1 MVFCGK
7 PSGGCH
13 ACRARKTRCD
23 KVPEGCSQCKKA
35 KRVCPGYRKQGDLIF
50 RDESSNVVH
59 KFKAREAREAKKMA
73 SAPVVDT
80 TRSQEDVPLDSRETS
95 PEVVQQQDSPM
106 PVRYAVAPT
115 LEDRAT
121 GFFIFHYVLGM
132 HGPSKGHFYNLL
144 TNAALNS
151 PEDVTKDSTLMAI
164 HILSIF
170 ETVTGCRQ
178 RSLKDWSE
186 HLHGAAAVI
195 KLQSPW
201 SKYKIL
207 YYHIIRNFMFPLL
220 LRPEKIP
227 SFALETFMNVQNLT
241 LPLRSLT
248 SQLMIACL
256 QDNRRL
262 PAYIREYMD
271 AAVMEIK
278 TPEPAFVIQQC
289 MMQYTDLNSD
299 IHNKVITDPEA
310 IISKCLEID
319 GFLLA
324 IATNVP
330 DGWEFETV
338 YTDVDSDFVYNG
350 RYDVYYDYWIAQMW
364 NALRTLRVMLNEQVR
379 NTLLAGFSSK
389 PPYFTEPQYTAQFQI
404 STELLY
410 QVQDD
415 VLGTVVQ
422 HMGRPLSKDPRAS
435 SNKETWELGEIGTG
449 HEQVIRSMINH
460 HRIAIIADIK
470 ICSPMS
476 GPTWVVFRASPEK
489 EKGKE
494 TSRSEPD
501 AQPGLAK
508 ASRVTS
514 RDHRLSDLGPPLHRI
529 YHPATTITITITITL

>member
-1 MVFCGK
+1 
-7 PSGGCH
+7 
-13 ACRARKTRCD
+13 
-23 KVPEGCSQCKKA
+23 
-35 KRVCPGYRKQGDLIF
+35 
-50 RDESSNVVH
+50 
-59 KFKAREAREAKKMA
+59 MA
-73 SAPVVDT
+73 SAPVVDI
-80 TRSQEDVPLDSRETS
+80 TRSQEDVPLGSRETS
-95 PEVVQQQDSPM
+95 LEVVQQQDSPM

-132 HGPSKGHFYNLL
+132 HGPSKGHFYNLVDIARDQKIEDSLKTSMKAVGLAAYAHTTRTPSLLRHARYQYTKAIQL

-195 KLQSPW
+195 KLRGPDQI
-201 SKYKIL
+201 K
-207 YYHIIRNFMFPLL
+207 N
-220 LRPEKIP
+220 RPGRHMLI
-227 SFALETFMNVQNLT
+227 Q
-241 LPLRSLT
+241 
-248 SQLMIACL
+248 
-256 QDNRRL
+256 RL
-262 PAYIREYMD
+262 PTYIREYMD
-271 AAVMEIK
+271 AAVMEVR

-338 YTDVDSDFVYNG
+338 FTDVDSDFVYNG

-422 HMGRPLSKDPRAS
+422 HMGRPPSKDPSPQYRTTIKDDLSPIPMSAGTFLMWPLWFVGIMDSSSEQKRAFVAK
-435 SNKETWELGEIGTG
+435 NL
-449 HEQVIRSMINH
+449 H
-460 HRIAIIADIK
+460 AIADILG
-470 ICSPMS
+470 IQQAH
-476 GPTWVVFRASPEK
+476 VLA
-489 EKGKE
+489 
-494 TSRSEPD
+494 RSVE
-501 AQPGLAK
+501 QQ
-508 ASRVTS
+508 R
-514 RDHRLSDLGPPLHRI
+514 DLGIWRDRNR
-529 YHPATTITITITITL
+529 T